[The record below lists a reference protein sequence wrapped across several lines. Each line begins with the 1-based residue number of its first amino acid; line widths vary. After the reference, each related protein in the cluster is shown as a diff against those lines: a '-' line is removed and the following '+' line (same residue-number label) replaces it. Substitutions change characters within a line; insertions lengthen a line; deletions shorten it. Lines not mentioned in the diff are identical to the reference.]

1 MISSIEFYNNNADD
15 FFDSTFNVDMSE
27 LYEEFIPYLDKN
39 SQILDAG
46 CGSGRDSKYF
56 MDHGYG
62 VTAFDA
68 SPPLVKLASKII
80 NLDVKCMAFEDIKWV
95 DKYSGIWACASLLHL
110 DDYDLKSAFYK
121 LFKSLK
127 TSGVLYCSFKYGETN
142 TEANGRFFN
151 NMTEKTLKE
160 VLYKSKNISFEKLW
174 VTSDK
179 RPGRENEEWLNI
191 IIKKD

>member
-1 MISSIEFYNNNADD
+1 MSISIEFYNNNADN

-27 LYEEFIPYLDKN
+27 LYKEFIPYLDKN

-56 MDHGYG
+56 MQREYE

-80 NLDVKCMAFEDIKWV
+80 HLDVKCMAFEDIKWEE
-95 DKYSGIWACASLLHL
+95 KFSGIWACASLLHL
-110 DDYDLKSAFYK
+110 DDYELNSAFYK

-127 TSGVLYCSFKYGETN
+127 KRGVLYCSFKYGETN
-142 TEANGRFFN
+142 TEINGRFFN
-151 NMTEKTLKE
+151 NINEQMIKDL
-160 VLYKSKNISFEKLW
+160 LYKSQNISFEKLW
-174 VTSDK
+174 ITSDK
-179 RPGRENEEWLNI
+179 RPGREDEEWLNI